1 MMMTAAQLA
10 EHYKVH
16 VATIGRAIEK
26 YNLRASEEARMP
38 KARGAM
44 YDDVQVAEIGKHITR
59 LQVAP
64 QPKAQAKKKIVQRA
78 AQVKTQLAQVDGA
91 NALQVAAQGEL
102 QVATQEVRKL
112 QEEVAQ
118 LKTQLAE
125 QVQLNERIARRL
137 KVLTDG
143 LTRHHKAIGVL
154 GTQVETHGALI
165 VNLHYSLPHYPGST
179 DPRLRAIK
187 IAQEQAARNAPP
199 DAIDEGGQETLE
211 KLATLDAE
219 NEAWLAP
226 DGGMAKAVER
236 QAEERAKSA

>member
-1 MMMTAAQLA
+1 MMTAAQLA
-10 EHYKVH
+10 EHYHVH

-26 YNLRASEEARMP
+26 YNLHASAEDRIR

-44 YDDVQVAEIGKHITR
+44 YDDVQVAEISKHITR

-64 QPKAQAKKKIVQRA
+64 QPKTQGKTRKLQRPT
-78 AQVKTQLAQVDGA
+78 QVKTQVAQVSGA
-91 NALQVAAQGEL
+91 NALQLAE
-102 QVATQEVRKL
+102 QEERKL
-112 QEEVAQ
+112 QERIVQLEAQVAQ
-118 LKTQLAE
+118 LQTQLAA
-125 QVQLNERIARRL
+125 QQQLIDRLNRRGNTL
-137 KVLTDG
+137 LEG
-143 LTRHHKAIGVL
+143 LGVVKS
-154 GTQVETHGALI
+154 QVETHGALI

-187 IAQEQAARNAPP
+187 IAQEQAAKSAPP

-211 KLATLDAE
+211 KLATLNEE

-226 DGGMAKAVER
+226 EGGMAKAVER